1 MAGLP
6 NSSKA
11 LQQWQHLFEEKGV
24 SRTEQ
29 ARQHLQQMLRLG
41 LPTRK
46 HEDWKYTPLE
56 GLTHSQF
63 IQQCATISAAQRDAL
78 ALQIDA
84 VRLVFVDGR
93 FMPELSDS
101 TQNSGFDV
109 SVRDERQTLAAPV
122 HPEVFLHLTE
132 SLAQCV
138 TYIQVRRNQR
148 PTRPLLLM
156 HITQGVDSDELNTAH
171 YRHHLALAEG
181 AEATVI
187 EHYVSLTAAK
197 HFTGARLT
205 MNVADNAQL
214 RHIKLA
220 FENASSYHFAHND
233 LLLATDA
240 SAFSHS
246 FLLGAAVLRHHS
258 SSQLN
263 GENATLRLNSL
274 AMPVKNEVCDTRTWL
289 EHNKGYCNSRQLHKT
304 IVSDKGR
311 AVFNGLINV
320 AQHAIKTDGQMTN
333 NNLLLGKLAEVDT
346 KPQLEIYADDVKC
359 SHGATIGRIDDE
371 QMFYLQSR
379 GIRQQEARHMILYA
393 FAAELTEA
401 IHDSALKQQVLARI
415 GQRLPGAG
423 MTFPVEKVRAD
434 FPILQREV
442 NGLPLAYLDSAASA
456 QKPNQVI
463 DAESAFYRH
472 GYAAVHRGIHT
483 LSAQATESMEN
494 VRKQASRFINA
505 RSAEELVFVRGTTE
519 GINLVANSWGTE
531 NIRAGDNIIIS
542 EMEHHANIVPWQM
555 LCERKGAELRV
566 IPLHPDGTL
575 RLETLAALFDDRTR
589 LLAITHVSNVLGT
602 ENPLPD
608 MIALARQHGAKV
620 LVDGAQAV
628 MHHAVDVQALDC
640 DFYVFSGHKLYG
652 PTGIGILYVKEA
664 LLQEMPPWEGGG
676 SMISTVSLTQGTTW
690 AKAPWRFEAGTPN
703 TGGIIGLGA
712 AIDYVTSLGLDKIGD
727 YEQMLMRY
735 ALEQLAQVP
744 DITLYGPAQRLGV
757 ITFNLGKHHA
767 YDVGSF
773 LDNYGIAV
781 RTGHHCA
788 MPLMAWYGVPA
799 MCRASLA
806 MYNTHEEVDRLVAG
820 LTRIHR
826 LLG

>member
-1 MAGLP
+1 
-6 NSSKA
+6 
-11 LQQWQHLFEEKGV
+11 
-24 SRTEQ
+24 
-29 ARQHLQQMLRLG
+29 
-41 LPTRK
+41 
-46 HEDWKYTPLE
+46 
-56 GLTHSQF
+56 
-63 IQQCATISAAQRDAL
+63 
-78 ALQIDA
+78 
-84 VRLVFVDGR
+84 
-93 FMPELSDS
+93 
-101 TQNSGFDV
+101 
-109 SVRDERQTLAAPV
+109 
-122 HPEVFLHLTE
+122 
-132 SLAQCV
+132 
-138 TYIQVRRNQR
+138 
-148 PTRPLLLM
+148 
-156 HITQGVDSDELNTAH
+156 
-171 YRHHLALAEG
+171 
-181 AEATVI
+181 
-187 EHYVSLTAAK
+187 
-197 HFTGARLT
+197 
-205 MNVADNAQL
+205 
-214 RHIKLA
+214 
-220 FENASSYHFAHND
+220 
-233 LLLATDA
+233 
-240 SAFSHS
+240 
-246 FLLGAAVLRHHS
+246 
-258 SSQLN
+258 
-263 GENATLRLNSL
+263 
-274 AMPVKNEVCDTRTWL
+274 
-289 EHNKGYCNSRQLHKT
+289 
-304 IVSDKGR
+304 
-311 AVFNGLINV
+311 
-320 AQHAIKTDGQMTN
+320 
-333 NNLLLGKLAEVDT
+333 
-346 KPQLEIYADDVKC
+346 
-359 SHGATIGRIDDE
+359 
-371 QMFYLQSR
+371 
-379 GIRQQEARHMILYA
+379 
-393 FAAELTEA
+393 
-401 IHDSALKQQVLARI
+401 
-415 GQRLPGAG
+415 

-589 LLAITHVSNVLGT
+589 LLTITHVSNVLGT

-652 PTGIGILYVKEA
+652 PTGIGILYIKEA

-757 ITFNLGKHHA
+757 IAFNLGKHHA

>member
-1 MAGLP
+1 
-6 NSSKA
+6 
-11 LQQWQHLFEEKGV
+11 
-24 SRTEQ
+24 
-29 ARQHLQQMLRLG
+29 
-41 LPTRK
+41 
-46 HEDWKYTPLE
+46 
-56 GLTHSQF
+56 
-63 IQQCATISAAQRDAL
+63 
-78 ALQIDA
+78 
-84 VRLVFVDGR
+84 
-93 FMPELSDS
+93 
-101 TQNSGFDV
+101 
-109 SVRDERQTLAAPV
+109 
-122 HPEVFLHLTE
+122 
-132 SLAQCV
+132 
-138 TYIQVRRNQR
+138 
-148 PTRPLLLM
+148 
-156 HITQGVDSDELNTAH
+156 
-171 YRHHLALAEG
+171 
-181 AEATVI
+181 
-187 EHYVSLTAAK
+187 
-197 HFTGARLT
+197 
-205 MNVADNAQL
+205 
-214 RHIKLA
+214 
-220 FENASSYHFAHND
+220 
-233 LLLATDA
+233 
-240 SAFSHS
+240 
-246 FLLGAAVLRHHS
+246 
-258 SSQLN
+258 
-263 GENATLRLNSL
+263 
-274 AMPVKNEVCDTRTWL
+274 
-289 EHNKGYCNSRQLHKT
+289 
-304 IVSDKGR
+304 
-311 AVFNGLINV
+311 
-320 AQHAIKTDGQMTN
+320 
-333 NNLLLGKLAEVDT
+333 
-346 KPQLEIYADDVKC
+346 
-359 SHGATIGRIDDE
+359 
-371 QMFYLQSR
+371 
-379 GIRQQEARHMILYA
+379 
-393 FAAELTEA
+393 
-401 IHDSALKQQVLARI
+401 
-415 GQRLPGAG
+415 

-531 NIRAGDNIIIS
+531 NIHAGDNIIIS

-676 SMISTVSLTQGTTW
+676 SMISTVSLMQGTTW

-757 ITFNLGKHHA
+757 IAFNLGKHHA

>member
-1 MAGLP
+1 
-6 NSSKA
+6 
-11 LQQWQHLFEEKGV
+11 
-24 SRTEQ
+24 
-29 ARQHLQQMLRLG
+29 
-41 LPTRK
+41 
-46 HEDWKYTPLE
+46 
-56 GLTHSQF
+56 
-63 IQQCATISAAQRDAL
+63 
-78 ALQIDA
+78 
-84 VRLVFVDGR
+84 
-93 FMPELSDS
+93 
-101 TQNSGFDV
+101 
-109 SVRDERQTLAAPV
+109 
-122 HPEVFLHLTE
+122 
-132 SLAQCV
+132 
-138 TYIQVRRNQR
+138 
-148 PTRPLLLM
+148 
-156 HITQGVDSDELNTAH
+156 
-171 YRHHLALAEG
+171 
-181 AEATVI
+181 
-187 EHYVSLTAAK
+187 
-197 HFTGARLT
+197 
-205 MNVADNAQL
+205 
-214 RHIKLA
+214 
-220 FENASSYHFAHND
+220 
-233 LLLATDA
+233 
-240 SAFSHS
+240 
-246 FLLGAAVLRHHS
+246 
-258 SSQLN
+258 
-263 GENATLRLNSL
+263 
-274 AMPVKNEVCDTRTWL
+274 
-289 EHNKGYCNSRQLHKT
+289 
-304 IVSDKGR
+304 
-311 AVFNGLINV
+311 
-320 AQHAIKTDGQMTN
+320 
-333 NNLLLGKLAEVDT
+333 
-346 KPQLEIYADDVKC
+346 
-359 SHGATIGRIDDE
+359 
-371 QMFYLQSR
+371 
-379 GIRQQEARHMILYA
+379 
-393 FAAELTEA
+393 
-401 IHDSALKQQVLARI
+401 
-415 GQRLPGAG
+415 

-442 NGLPLAYLDSAASA
+442 YGLPLAYLDSAASA

-628 MHHAVDVQALDC
+628 MHHVVDVQALDC

-735 ALEQLAQVP
+735 ALEQLSQVP

-757 ITFNLGKHHA
+757 IAFNLGKHHA

>member
-1 MAGLP
+1 
-6 NSSKA
+6 
-11 LQQWQHLFEEKGV
+11 
-24 SRTEQ
+24 
-29 ARQHLQQMLRLG
+29 
-41 LPTRK
+41 
-46 HEDWKYTPLE
+46 
-56 GLTHSQF
+56 
-63 IQQCATISAAQRDAL
+63 
-78 ALQIDA
+78 
-84 VRLVFVDGR
+84 
-93 FMPELSDS
+93 
-101 TQNSGFDV
+101 
-109 SVRDERQTLAAPV
+109 
-122 HPEVFLHLTE
+122 
-132 SLAQCV
+132 
-138 TYIQVRRNQR
+138 
-148 PTRPLLLM
+148 
-156 HITQGVDSDELNTAH
+156 
-171 YRHHLALAEG
+171 
-181 AEATVI
+181 
-187 EHYVSLTAAK
+187 
-197 HFTGARLT
+197 
-205 MNVADNAQL
+205 
-214 RHIKLA
+214 
-220 FENASSYHFAHND
+220 
-233 LLLATDA
+233 
-240 SAFSHS
+240 
-246 FLLGAAVLRHHS
+246 
-258 SSQLN
+258 
-263 GENATLRLNSL
+263 
-274 AMPVKNEVCDTRTWL
+274 
-289 EHNKGYCNSRQLHKT
+289 
-304 IVSDKGR
+304 
-311 AVFNGLINV
+311 
-320 AQHAIKTDGQMTN
+320 
-333 NNLLLGKLAEVDT
+333 
-346 KPQLEIYADDVKC
+346 
-359 SHGATIGRIDDE
+359 
-371 QMFYLQSR
+371 
-379 GIRQQEARHMILYA
+379 
-393 FAAELTEA
+393 
-401 IHDSALKQQVLARI
+401 
-415 GQRLPGAG
+415 

-555 LCERKGAELRV
+555 LCERKSAELRV

-757 ITFNLGKHHA
+757 IAFNLGKHHA

>member
-1 MAGLP
+1 
-6 NSSKA
+6 
-11 LQQWQHLFEEKGV
+11 
-24 SRTEQ
+24 
-29 ARQHLQQMLRLG
+29 
-41 LPTRK
+41 
-46 HEDWKYTPLE
+46 
-56 GLTHSQF
+56 
-63 IQQCATISAAQRDAL
+63 
-78 ALQIDA
+78 
-84 VRLVFVDGR
+84 
-93 FMPELSDS
+93 
-101 TQNSGFDV
+101 
-109 SVRDERQTLAAPV
+109 
-122 HPEVFLHLTE
+122 
-132 SLAQCV
+132 
-138 TYIQVRRNQR
+138 
-148 PTRPLLLM
+148 
-156 HITQGVDSDELNTAH
+156 
-171 YRHHLALAEG
+171 
-181 AEATVI
+181 
-187 EHYVSLTAAK
+187 
-197 HFTGARLT
+197 
-205 MNVADNAQL
+205 
-214 RHIKLA
+214 
-220 FENASSYHFAHND
+220 
-233 LLLATDA
+233 
-240 SAFSHS
+240 
-246 FLLGAAVLRHHS
+246 
-258 SSQLN
+258 
-263 GENATLRLNSL
+263 
-274 AMPVKNEVCDTRTWL
+274 
-289 EHNKGYCNSRQLHKT
+289 
-304 IVSDKGR
+304 
-311 AVFNGLINV
+311 
-320 AQHAIKTDGQMTN
+320 
-333 NNLLLGKLAEVDT
+333 
-346 KPQLEIYADDVKC
+346 
-359 SHGATIGRIDDE
+359 
-371 QMFYLQSR
+371 
-379 GIRQQEARHMILYA
+379 
-393 FAAELTEA
+393 
-401 IHDSALKQQVLARI
+401 
-415 GQRLPGAG
+415 
-423 MTFPVEKVRAD
+423 MTFPVEKIRAD
-434 FPILQREV
+434 FPLLQREV

-519 GINLVANSWGTE
+519 GINLVANSWGAE

-575 RLETLAALFDDRTR
+575 RLEILATLFDDRTR

-652 PTGIGILYVKEA
+652 PTGIGILYVKAA

-676 SMISTVSLTQGTTW
+676 SMIATVSLTQGTTW

-712 AIDYVTSLGLDKIGD
+712 AIDYVASLGLDKIGD

-757 ITFNLGKHHA
+757 IAFNLGKHHA

-773 LDNYGIAV
+773 LDHYGIAV

>member
-1 MAGLP
+1 
-6 NSSKA
+6 
-11 LQQWQHLFEEKGV
+11 
-24 SRTEQ
+24 
-29 ARQHLQQMLRLG
+29 
-41 LPTRK
+41 
-46 HEDWKYTPLE
+46 
-56 GLTHSQF
+56 
-63 IQQCATISAAQRDAL
+63 
-78 ALQIDA
+78 
-84 VRLVFVDGR
+84 
-93 FMPELSDS
+93 
-101 TQNSGFDV
+101 
-109 SVRDERQTLAAPV
+109 
-122 HPEVFLHLTE
+122 
-132 SLAQCV
+132 
-138 TYIQVRRNQR
+138 
-148 PTRPLLLM
+148 
-156 HITQGVDSDELNTAH
+156 
-171 YRHHLALAEG
+171 
-181 AEATVI
+181 
-187 EHYVSLTAAK
+187 
-197 HFTGARLT
+197 
-205 MNVADNAQL
+205 
-214 RHIKLA
+214 
-220 FENASSYHFAHND
+220 
-233 LLLATDA
+233 
-240 SAFSHS
+240 
-246 FLLGAAVLRHHS
+246 
-258 SSQLN
+258 
-263 GENATLRLNSL
+263 
-274 AMPVKNEVCDTRTWL
+274 
-289 EHNKGYCNSRQLHKT
+289 
-304 IVSDKGR
+304 
-311 AVFNGLINV
+311 
-320 AQHAIKTDGQMTN
+320 
-333 NNLLLGKLAEVDT
+333 
-346 KPQLEIYADDVKC
+346 
-359 SHGATIGRIDDE
+359 
-371 QMFYLQSR
+371 
-379 GIRQQEARHMILYA
+379 
-393 FAAELTEA
+393 
-401 IHDSALKQQVLARI
+401 
-415 GQRLPGAG
+415 

-505 RSAEELVFVRGTTE
+505 RSAEELIFVRGTTE
-519 GINLVANSWGTE
+519 GINLVANSWGAE

-566 IPLHPDGTL
+566 ITLNPDGTL

-757 ITFNLGKHHA
+757 IAFNLGKHHA

-820 LTRIHR
+820 LTRIHH

>member
-1 MAGLP
+1 
-6 NSSKA
+6 
-11 LQQWQHLFEEKGV
+11 
-24 SRTEQ
+24 
-29 ARQHLQQMLRLG
+29 
-41 LPTRK
+41 
-46 HEDWKYTPLE
+46 
-56 GLTHSQF
+56 
-63 IQQCATISAAQRDAL
+63 
-78 ALQIDA
+78 
-84 VRLVFVDGR
+84 
-93 FMPELSDS
+93 
-101 TQNSGFDV
+101 
-109 SVRDERQTLAAPV
+109 
-122 HPEVFLHLTE
+122 
-132 SLAQCV
+132 
-138 TYIQVRRNQR
+138 
-148 PTRPLLLM
+148 
-156 HITQGVDSDELNTAH
+156 
-171 YRHHLALAEG
+171 
-181 AEATVI
+181 
-187 EHYVSLTAAK
+187 
-197 HFTGARLT
+197 
-205 MNVADNAQL
+205 
-214 RHIKLA
+214 
-220 FENASSYHFAHND
+220 
-233 LLLATDA
+233 
-240 SAFSHS
+240 
-246 FLLGAAVLRHHS
+246 
-258 SSQLN
+258 
-263 GENATLRLNSL
+263 
-274 AMPVKNEVCDTRTWL
+274 
-289 EHNKGYCNSRQLHKT
+289 
-304 IVSDKGR
+304 
-311 AVFNGLINV
+311 
-320 AQHAIKTDGQMTN
+320 
-333 NNLLLGKLAEVDT
+333 
-346 KPQLEIYADDVKC
+346 
-359 SHGATIGRIDDE
+359 
-371 QMFYLQSR
+371 
-379 GIRQQEARHMILYA
+379 
-393 FAAELTEA
+393 
-401 IHDSALKQQVLARI
+401 
-415 GQRLPGAG
+415 

-676 SMISTVSLTQGTTW
+676 AMISTVSLTQGTTW

-757 ITFNLGKHHA
+757 IAFNLGKHHA

-806 MYNTHEEVDRLVAG
+806 MYNTHAEVDRLVAG